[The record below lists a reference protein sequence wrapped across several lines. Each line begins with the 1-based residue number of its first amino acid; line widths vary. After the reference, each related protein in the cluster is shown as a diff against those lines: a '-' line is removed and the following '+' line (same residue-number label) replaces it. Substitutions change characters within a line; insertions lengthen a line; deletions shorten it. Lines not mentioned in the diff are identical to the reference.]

1 MNDKRISEILSEM
14 SLDEKIAQLGSV
26 WVHELFDKDG
36 ELSYKKMEEL
46 LPNGI
51 GQITRVGGS
60 SGLPPDKS
68 VKVSNEIQKFLVEGT
83 RLGIPAIVHEECL
96 NGYMAKG
103 ATVFP
108 QMIGIASSWNP
119 QIVREMADVIR
130 QQMRAVGAHEGLA
143 PLLDISRDPRWGRI
157 EETFG
162 EDVYLVSVFADNYIK
177 ALQKNMKNGVMAT
190 AKHFAAYAIPEGGL
204 NCAPVHLGER
214 ELREVF
220 LRTFEVAIKDAKV
233 GSIMNAYNEIDGV
246 PCAASKYLLT
256 DILRKEWEFDGIVVS
271 DYSAIDMLENY
282 HRIAKDKIEAA
293 FMALNAGI
301 DVELPTRKYYNSD
314 VLRKGV
320 ESGRIPES
328 LIDRSVKRVLKA
340 KAKLGLFERAFAD
353 EKNVFAFFDTDAN
366 RAIALNAARES
377 IVLLK
382 NDGILPLKNLRSIAV
397 VGPNAANGRNMLSDY
412 SYPSHIEAFVNNEVP
427 DAVPTSK
434 YLKSTEGN
442 VKIVSILDGIKEKTN
457 GKIDV
462 KYACGCDNLD
472 PSKDGF
478 EGAIKIARESD
489 LVIAVVGDRSG
500 LSLSA
505 TTGESRDRSTLNLPG
520 VQEELVEEL
529 YKTGKPLIVVLVNGR
544 PFSIKWISEHVNAV
558 LEAWLPGEE
567 GGHAVAD
574 ILFGDYNPSAKL
586 PVSIPR
592 SVGQIPIYYSHKPTG
607 GRSNWHG
614 DYVEESTKPLFP
626 FGFGLSYTKF
636 EYSDLCIDPSIVNL
650 EKSINVSFKIKNIGN
665 AAGDETAQLYVNDK
679 VASITRPVKEL
690 KGFAKVHLDVGEEKS
705 VTFELPVDLF
715 AFYDSKMNFIV
726 EAGEFEIMIGSS
738 SEDIRLRGS
747 VELKSNVKVSK
758 KRSKFFSTVKIGGAK
773 I

>member
-1 MNDKRISEILSEM
+1 MVNEKIEELLSKM
-14 SLDEKIAQLGSV
+14 SLDEKIAQIGSV
-26 WVHELFDKDG
+26 WVHELFDESG
-36 ELSYKKMEEL
+36 ELSEKKMEDL
-46 LPNGI
+46 LSNGI

-68 VKVSNEIQKFLVEGT
+68 VKISNQIQKFLVEKT

-103 ATVFP
+103 ATIFP

-119 QIVREMADVIR
+119 QIVHEMANAIR

-143 PLLDISRDPRWGRI
+143 PLLDVSRDPRWGRI

-177 ALQKNMKNGVMAT
+177 ALQKNMKNGIMAT
-190 AKHFAAYAIPEGGL
+190 AKHFVAYAMSEGGL

-220 LRTFEVAIKDAKV
+220 LRTFEIAVKDARV

-256 DILRKEWEFDGIVVS
+256 DILRKEWKFDGIVVS
-271 DYSAIDMLENY
+271 DYSAIDMIENY
-282 HRIAKDKIEAA
+282 HRIARDKIEAA

-301 DVELPTRKYYNSD
+301 DVELPTRKYYAD
-314 VLRKGV
+314 TLREGV

-328 LIDRSVKRVLKA
+328 LINRSVKRVLNSKL
-340 KAKLGLFERAFAD
+340 KLGLFEKPFVN

-382 NDGILPLKNLRSIAV
+382 NDGILPLRNLHSIAV

-427 DAVPTSK
+427 DVIPTSR

-442 VKIVSILDGIKEKTN
+442 VKIVSILDGIREKAN
-457 GKIDV
+457 EKIDV
-462 KYACGCDNLD
+462 KYARGCDNLD

-478 EGAIKIARESD
+478 EEAVRIARESD

-505 TTGESRDRSTLNLPG
+505 TTGESRDRSTLDLPG

-529 YKTGKPLIVVLVNGR
+529 YKTGKPLVVVLVNGR
-544 PFSIKWISEHVNAV
+544 PFSIKWIADHANAI

-574 ILFGDYNPSAKL
+574 VLFGDYNPSGKL
-586 PVSIPR
+586 PVSFPR
-592 SVGQIPIYYSHKPTG
+592 TVGQVPVYYSHKPTG

-636 EYSDLCIDPSIVNL
+636 EYSDLKIDPLIVNF
-650 EKSINVSFKIKNIGN
+650 EKSVNVSFKIKNTGKI
-665 AAGDETAQLYVNDK
+665 AGDEVVQLYVNDK

-690 KGFAKVHLDVGEEKS
+690 KGFAKVHLETGEEKS
-705 VTFELPVDLF
+705 VTFELPVDLL
-715 AFYDSKMNFIV
+715 AFYDSKMNLVV
-726 EAGEFEIMIGSS
+726 EAGEFEIMVGSS
-738 SEDIRLRGS
+738 SEDTRLRGS
-747 VELKSNVKVSK
+747 VELKSSLKVSK
-758 KRSKFFSTVKIGGAK
+758 KRPKFFSTVKIEGGK

>member
-1 MNDKRISEILSEM
+1 MDDKKISEMLSKM

-26 WVHELFDKDG
+26 WVHELFNEDG
-36 ELSYKKMEEL
+36 ELSHKKMEEL
-46 LPNGI
+46 LSNGI

-68 VKVSNEIQKFLVEGT
+68 VKVSNEIQKFLVEKT

-119 QIVREMADVIR
+119 QIVHEIANVIR

-143 PLLDISRDPRWGRI
+143 PLLDVSRDPRWGRI

-190 AKHFAAYAIPEGGL
+190 AKHFVAYAMSEGGL

-220 LRTFEVAIKDAKV
+220 LKTFEVAVKDAKV

-256 DILRKEWEFDGIVVS
+256 DILRKEWKFGGIVVS
-271 DYSAIDMLENY
+271 DYSAIDMIENY
-282 HRIAKDKIEAA
+282 HRIAKDKVEAA

-301 DVELPTRKYYNSD
+301 DVELPTRKYYSD
-314 VLRKGV
+314 TLKNGV

-328 LIDRSVKRVLKA
+328 LIDRSVKRVLNA
-340 KAKLGLFERAFAD
+340 KVRLGLFERPFSN

-382 NDGILPLKNLRSIAV
+382 NDGTLPLKNLTSIAV

-412 SYPSHIEAFVNNEVP
+412 SYPSHIEAFVNNDVP
-427 DAVPTSK
+427 DVIPTSK

-442 VKIVSILDGIKEKTN
+442 VKIVSILDGIKEKVN
-457 GKIDV
+457 GKIDI
-462 KYACGCDNLD
+462 KYAQGCDNLD
-472 PSKDGF
+472 PSKEGF
-478 EGAIKIARESD
+478 EEAIRIAQESD
-489 LVIAVVGDRSG
+489 VVIAVIGDRSG

-505 TTGESRDRSTLNLPG
+505 TTGESRDRSTLDLPG

-529 YKTGKPLIVVLVNGR
+529 YKTGKPLVIVLVNGR
-544 PFSIKWISEHVNAV
+544 PFSIKWISDHANAI

-592 SVGQIPIYYSHKPTG
+592 SVGQIPVYYSHKPTG

-636 EYSDLCIDPSIVNL
+636 EYSDLQINPLIVNL
-650 EKSINVSFKIKNIGN
+650 ERSINVSFKIKNTGN
-665 AAGDETAQLYVNDK
+665 ISGDEIAQLYVNDK

-690 KGFAKVHLDVGEEKS
+690 KGFAKVHLEVGEEKT
-705 VTFELPVDLF
+705 VTFELPIDLLG
-715 AFYDSKMNFIV
+715 FYDSKMNLIV
-726 EAGEFEIMIGSS
+726 ESGEFEIMVGSS
-738 SEDIRLRGS
+738 SEDIRLSGN
-747 VELKSNVKVSK
+747 VELKSNAKVSK
-758 KRSKFFSTVKIGGAK
+758 KRPKFFSNVKIEGGK

>member
-1 MNDKRISEILSEM
+1 MVNEKIEELLSKM

-26 WVHELFDKDG
+26 WVYELFDESG
-36 ELSYKKMEEL
+36 ELSEKKMEDL
-46 LPNGI
+46 LSNGI

-68 VKVSNEIQKFLVEGT
+68 VKISNQIQKFLVEKT

-103 ATVFP
+103 ATIFP

-119 QIVREMADVIR
+119 QIVHEMANAIR

-143 PLLDISRDPRWGRI
+143 PLLDVSRDPRWGRI

-190 AKHFAAYAIPEGGL
+190 AKHFVAYAMSEGGL

-220 LRTFEVAIKDAKV
+220 LRTFEIAVKDARV

-256 DILRKEWEFDGIVVS
+256 DILRKEWKFDGIVVS
-271 DYSAIDMLENY
+271 DYSAIDMIENY
-282 HRIAKDKIEAA
+282 HRIARDKIEAA

-301 DVELPTRKYYNSD
+301 DVELPTRKYYAD
-314 VLRKGV
+314 TLREGV

-328 LIDRSVKRVLKA
+328 LINRSVKRVLNSKL
-340 KAKLGLFERAFAD
+340 KLGLFEKPFVN

-382 NDGILPLKNLRSIAV
+382 NDGILPLRNLHSIAV

-427 DAVPTSK
+427 DVIPTSR

-442 VKIVSILDGIKEKTN
+442 VKIVSILDGIREKAN
-457 GKIDV
+457 EKIDV
-462 KYACGCDNLD
+462 KYARGCDNLD

-478 EGAIKIARESD
+478 EEAVRIARESD

-505 TTGESRDRSTLNLPG
+505 TTGESRDRSTLDLPG

-529 YKTGKPLIVVLVNGR
+529 YKTGKPLVVVLVNGR
-544 PFSIKWISEHVNAV
+544 PFSIKWIADHANAI

-574 ILFGDYNPSAKL
+574 VLFGDYNPSGKL
-586 PVSIPR
+586 PVSFPR
-592 SVGQIPIYYSHKPTG
+592 TVGQVPVYYSHKPTG

-636 EYSDLCIDPSIVNL
+636 EYSDLKIDPLIVNF
-650 EKSINVSFKIKNIGN
+650 EKSVNVSFKIKNTGKI
-665 AAGDETAQLYVNDK
+665 AGDEVVQLYVNDK

-690 KGFAKVHLDVGEEKS
+690 KGFAKVHLEAGEEKS
-705 VTFELPVDLF
+705 VTFELPVDLL
-715 AFYDSKMNFIV
+715 AFYDSKMNLVV
-726 EAGEFEIMIGSS
+726 EAGEFEIMVGSS
-738 SEDIRLRGS
+738 SEDTRLRGS
-747 VELKSNVKVSK
+747 VELKSSLKVSK
-758 KRSKFFSTVKIGGAK
+758 KRPKFFSTVKIEGGK

>member
-1 MNDKRISEILSEM
+1 MGEIEEILSKM
-14 SLDEKIAQLGSV
+14 SLDEKIAQIGSV
-26 WVHELFDKDG
+26 WVHELFNEDG
-36 ELSYKKMEEL
+36 ELSHKKMEEL
-46 LPNGI
+46 LSNGI

-68 VKVSNEIQKFLVEGT
+68 VKVSNQIQKFLVEET

-119 QIVREMADVIR
+119 QIVHEIANVIR
-130 QQMRAVGAHEGLA
+130 QQMRSVGAHEGLA
-143 PLLDISRDPRWGRI
+143 PLLDVSRDPRWGRI

-190 AKHFAAYAIPEGGL
+190 AKHFVAYAMSEGGL

-220 LRTFEVAIKDAKV
+220 LKTFEIAVKDAKV

-256 DILRKEWEFDGIVVS
+256 DILRREWKFDGIVVS
-271 DYSAIDMLENY
+271 DYSAIDMIENY

-301 DVELPTRKYYNSD
+301 DVELPTRKYYSD
-314 VLRKGV
+314 TLKKGV
-320 ESGRIPES
+320 ESGQIPES
-328 LIDRSVKRVLKA
+328 LIDRSVKRVLNA
-340 KAKLGLFERAFAD
+340 KLKLGLFEKPFVT

-366 RAIALNAARES
+366 RAIALKAARES

-382 NDGILPLKNLRSIAV
+382 NDGILPLKNLHSIAV

-427 DAVPTSK
+427 DVIPTSK

-442 VKIVSILDGIKEKTN
+442 VKIVSILDGIKEKAN

-462 KYACGCDNLD
+462 KYARGCDNLD

-478 EGAIKIARESD
+478 EEAIRIARESD
-489 LVIAVVGDRSG
+489 IVIAVVGDRSG

-505 TTGESRDRSTLNLPG
+505 TTGESRDRSTLDLPG

-529 YKTGKPLIVVLVNGR
+529 YKTGKPLVVILVNGR
-544 PFSIKWISEHVNAV
+544 PFSIKWIADHASAIVES
-558 LEAWLPGEE
+558 WLPGEE

-574 ILFGDYNPSAKL
+574 VLFGDYNPSGKL
-586 PVSIPR
+586 PVSFPR
-592 SVGQIPIYYSHKPTG
+592 NVGQIPIYYSHKPTG

-636 EYSDLCIDPSIVNL
+636 EYSDLRIDPSVVNL
-650 EKSINVSFKIKNIGN
+650 EKSINVSFKIKNTGKV
-665 AAGDETAQLYVNDK
+665 AGDEVAQLYINDK

-690 KGFAKVHLDVGEEKS
+690 KGFAKIHLEAGEEKS
-705 VTFELPVDLF
+705 VTFELPIDLL
-715 AFYDSKMNFIV
+715 AFYDSKMNLTV
-726 EAGEFEIMIGSS
+726 EAGEFEFMIGSS

-758 KRSKFFSTVKIGGAK
+758 KRPKFFSTVIEGGKI
-773 I
+773 

>member
-1 MNDKRISEILSEM
+1 MVNEKIEELLSKM

-26 WVHELFDKDG
+26 WVYELFDESG
-36 ELSYKKMEEL
+36 ELSEKKMEDL
-46 LPNGI
+46 LSNGI

-68 VKVSNEIQKFLVEGT
+68 VKISNQIQKFLVEKT

-103 ATVFP
+103 ATIFP

-119 QIVREMADVIR
+119 QIVHEMANAIR

-143 PLLDISRDPRWGRI
+143 PLLDVSRDPRWGRI

-190 AKHFAAYAIPEGGL
+190 AKHFVAYAMSEGGL

-220 LRTFEVAIKDAKV
+220 LRTFEIAVKDARV

-256 DILRKEWEFDGIVVS
+256 DILRKEWKFDGIVVS
-271 DYSAIDMLENY
+271 DYSAIDMIENY
-282 HRIAKDKIEAA
+282 HRIARDKIEAA

-301 DVELPTRKYYNSD
+301 DVELPTRKYYANT
-314 VLRKGV
+314 LREGV

-328 LIDRSVKRVLKA
+328 LINRSVKRVLNSKL
-340 KAKLGLFERAFAD
+340 KLGLFEKPFVN

-382 NDGILPLKNLRSIAV
+382 NDGILPLRNLHSIAV

-427 DAVPTSK
+427 DVIPTSR

-442 VKIVSILDGIKEKTN
+442 VKIVSILDGIREKAN
-457 GKIDV
+457 EKIDV
-462 KYACGCDNLD
+462 KYARGCDNLD

-478 EGAIKIARESD
+478 EEAVRIARESD

-505 TTGESRDRSTLNLPG
+505 TTGESRDRSTLDLPG

-529 YKTGKPLIVVLVNGR
+529 YKTGKPLVVVLVNGR
-544 PFSIKWISEHVNAV
+544 PFSIKWIADHANAI

-574 ILFGDYNPSAKL
+574 VLFGDYNPSGKL
-586 PVSIPR
+586 PVSFPR
-592 SVGQIPIYYSHKPTG
+592 TVGQVPVYYSHKPTG
-607 GRSNWHG
+607 GKSNWHG

-636 EYSDLCIDPSIVNL
+636 EYSDLKIDPLIVNF
-650 EKSINVSFKIKNIGN
+650 EKSVNVSFKIKNTGKI
-665 AAGDETAQLYVNDK
+665 AGDEVVQLYVNDK

-690 KGFAKVHLDVGEEKS
+690 KGFAKVHLEAGEEKS
-705 VTFELPVDLF
+705 VTFELPVDLL
-715 AFYDSKMNFIV
+715 AFYDSKMNLVV
-726 EAGEFEIMIGSS
+726 EAGEFEIMVGSS
-738 SEDIRLRGS
+738 SEDTRLRGS
-747 VELKSNVKVSK
+747 VELKSGLKASK
-758 KRSKFFSTVKIGGAK
+758 KRPKFFSTVKIEGGK

>member
-1 MNDKRISEILSEM
+1 MVNEKIEELLSKM
-14 SLDEKIAQLGSV
+14 SLDEKIAQIGSV
-26 WVHELFDKDG
+26 WVHELFDESG
-36 ELSYKKMEEL
+36 ELSEKKMEDL
-46 LPNGI
+46 LSNGI

-68 VKVSNEIQKFLVEGT
+68 VKISNQIQKFLVEKT

-103 ATVFP
+103 ATIFP

-119 QIVREMADVIR
+119 QIVHEMANAIR

-143 PLLDISRDPRWGRI
+143 PLLDVSRDPRWGRI

-190 AKHFAAYAIPEGGL
+190 AKHFVAYAMSEGGL

-220 LRTFEVAIKDAKV
+220 LRTFEIAVKDARV

-256 DILRKEWEFDGIVVS
+256 DILRKEWKFDGIVVS
-271 DYSAIDMLENY
+271 DYSAIDMIENY
-282 HRIAKDKIEAA
+282 HRIARDKIEAA

-301 DVELPTRKYYNSD
+301 DVELPTRKYYANT
-314 VLRKGV
+314 LREGV

-328 LIDRSVKRVLKA
+328 LINRSVKRVLNSKL
-340 KAKLGLFERAFAD
+340 KLGLFEKPFVN

-382 NDGILPLKNLRSIAV
+382 NDGILPLRNLHSIAV

-427 DAVPTSK
+427 DVIPTSR

-442 VKIVSILDGIKEKTN
+442 VKIVSILDGIREKAN
-457 GKIDV
+457 EKIDV
-462 KYACGCDNLD
+462 KYARGCDNLD

-478 EGAIKIARESD
+478 EEAVRIARESD

-505 TTGESRDRSTLNLPG
+505 TTGESRDRSTLDLPG

-529 YKTGKPLIVVLVNGR
+529 YKTGKPLVVVLVNGR
-544 PFSIKWISEHVNAV
+544 PFSIKWIADHANAI

-574 ILFGDYNPSAKL
+574 VLFGDYNPSGKL
-586 PVSIPR
+586 PVSFPR
-592 SVGQIPIYYSHKPTG
+592 TVGQVPVYYSHKPTG

-636 EYSDLCIDPSIVNL
+636 EYSDLKIDPLIVNF
-650 EKSINVSFKIKNIGN
+650 EKSVNVSFKIKNTGKI
-665 AAGDETAQLYVNDK
+665 AGDEVVQLYVNDK

-690 KGFAKVHLDVGEEKS
+690 KGFAKVHLETGEEKS
-705 VTFELPVDLF
+705 VTFELPVDLL
-715 AFYDSKMNFIV
+715 AFYDSKMNLVV
-726 EAGEFEIMIGSS
+726 EAGEFEIMVGSS
-738 SEDIRLRGS
+738 SEDTRLRGS
-747 VELKSNVKVSK
+747 VELKSSLKVSK
-758 KRSKFFSTVKIGGAK
+758 KRPKFFSTVKIEGGK